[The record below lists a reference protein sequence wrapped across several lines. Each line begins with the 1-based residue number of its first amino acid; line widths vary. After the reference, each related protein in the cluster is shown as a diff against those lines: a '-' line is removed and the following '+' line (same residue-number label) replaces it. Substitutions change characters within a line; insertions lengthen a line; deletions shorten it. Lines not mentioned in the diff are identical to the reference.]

1 MAIQMGLVLLVPTW
15 TGRSCLG
22 QERESVAGR
31 LHSDHGVKD
40 VAPAVRD
47 ALDVF
52 LAAQEDYKQGQF
64 DRVWSRLGDSIYG
77 FLR

>member
-1 MAIQMGLVLLVPTW
+1 MAIQMGLVLLVLTW
-15 TGRSCLG
+15 AGRNRLG
-22 QERESVAGR
+22 QERERAAGR
-31 LHSDHGVKD
+31 FFSEHAVKD

-52 LAAQEDYKQGQF
+52 LAALLNRK
-64 DRVWSRLGDSIYG
+64 SRDVDSIYG